1 MTTQR
6 ILEFKEAIY
15 NCAKEFRQDAN
26 SMMAQ
31 LASDF
36 NFEIK
41 PSISFPKEVYR
52 HYNDKGIFKG
62 EWSFYFHGSH
72 CRFEHL
78 NTGQVLEVLFT
89 HSPEFGYI
97 NPFFF
102 LVYVKTTEKHKW
114 LKEVLNEENIHFAI
128 ELLVEEGVLS
138 KIENSV
144 DRNLSLTIELDA
156 PNRAFV

>member
-1 MTTQR
+1 MNTQR

-15 NCAKEFRQDAN
+15 DCAKEFRRDAN
-26 SMMAQ
+26 CMMAQ

-52 HYNDKGIFKG
+52 HYNNKGTFRG

-72 CRFEHL
+72 CRFENL
-78 NTGQVLEVLFT
+78 TTGQVLEILFT

-102 LVYVKTTEKHKW
+102 LVYVKTTEKHRW
-114 LKEVLNEENIHFAI
+114 LEEVLNEENVHLSI
-128 ELLVEEGVLS
+128 ELLAKEGVLS
-138 KIENSV
+138 IIENST
-144 DRNLSLTIELDA
+144 DRNLVLAL
-156 PNRAFV
+156 

>member
-1 MTTQR
+1 MTTQK

-15 NCAKEFRQDAN
+15 NCAKGFREDAN

-31 LASDF
+31 LASEF

-41 PSISFPKEVYR
+41 PSISFPNGVYR
-52 HYNDKGIFKG
+52 HYNNKGTFKS

-89 HSPEFGYI
+89 HSPEFGFI
-97 NPFFF
+97 DSFFF
-102 LVYVKTTEKHKW
+102 LVYIKTTEKHKW
-114 LKEVLNEENIHFAI
+114 LEEVLNEENIHFAI
-128 ELLVEEGVLS
+128 ELLAKEGLLT
-138 KIENSV
+138 KIESLN
-144 DRNLSLTIELDA
+144 DRNLILAI
-156 PNRAFV
+156 